1 MNLVVEAYCKLFFL
15 FVGCGCAYFVIYWLL
30 DCYEK
35 EGKWENEKI
44 EITTRFQ
51 SFYIVIAV
59 ILQVRFYHFVLL
71 FVLKVVWKSIMGLYK
86 YLCFVL
92 FLVIIRISL
101 LL

>member
-1 MNLVVEAYCKLFFL
+1 MLISLVVEAYSKLFFL

-51 SFYIVIAV
+51 SCYVVIPV
-59 ILQVRFYHFVLL
+59 ILQGRFYHFIWS
-71 FVLKVVWKSIMGLYK
+71 FVLKVAWKSIIG
-86 YLCFVL
+86 
-92 FLVIIRISL
+92 
-101 LL
+101 

>member
-15 FVGCGCAYFVIYWLL
+15 FVGCGCICFVICWLL

-51 SFYIVIAV
+51 SCYTVIPV
-59 ILQVRFYHFVLL
+59 ILQGRFYHFV
-71 FVLKVVWKSIMGLYK
+71 
-86 YLCFVL
+86 
-92 FLVIIRISL
+92 
-101 LL
+101 